1 MSWTEQLTQKL
12 AYIDVINSQSVNN
25 ASISSIGVNMS
36 KVKRLLYIITP
47 TNVGAAGTI
56 DGRVQSSATSNFS
69 TAHNVA
75 NSNFTTLNT
84 NNVATTVEV
93 RADQIVGNNAGDV
106 YARLNLTGGGNAV
119 TVWAVGIGG
128 DSTQDPASQYNL
140 NTTYLTV
147 GTVTSGPS

>member
-1 MSWTEQLTQKL
+1 MYTEQLTQKL

-25 ASISSIGVNMS
+25 TSVSSLGVDMGR
-36 KVKRLLYIITP
+36 VKRLLYIITP

-56 DGRVQSSATSNFS
+56 DGRLQSSATSNFA
-69 TAHNVA
+69 TAHNIA
-75 NSNFTTLNT
+75 NSNFTQLTA

-93 RADQIVGNNAGDV
+93 RADQVVGGNAGDRYV
-106 YARLNLTGGGNAV
+106 RLNLTGGGNAV
-119 TVWAVGIGG
+119 TVTAIGLGG
-128 DSTQDPASQYNL
+128 DAEQCPASQYNL